1 MTHFPSRLATCFA
14 LVVVLGCAANAIAD
28 DIIDSHIKAI
38 GGSDAIDKITT
49 IHRNATIHV
58 ASAYGPLTGVSEEL
72 YDLEIDRGKTSFQIK
87 GFSEKSGWS
96 KKSGWY
102 QNTKTEKRDATKAEL
117 GNRKLLAPVT
127 PLHSIVRK
135 FGKDAVQISGERD
148 FHGKLCYVV
157 TTHGSPVTFFINES
171 TMMLDGMS
179 AGDGYTVRF
188 QDYKRIDGVHVP
200 MKSTT
205 AIAKKKSETT
215 SIDYEY
221 TSVKLNERLTDEHF
235 RRDDDVA
242 DDILKSVVKQI
253 MNAMDKNDDAIINR
267 DEASEDLILFFD
279 EMDANSDQ
287 GIDAKEAEVM
297 ARHLITVRPE
307 LVSKKS
313 LPDKAGKAKR
323 KTAKTSAAKKGSPK
337 AKAIIAYM
345 DENKDGKIAKDEAS
359 NELKPY
365 FDQIDI
371 DQNGQIDA
379 VEAEA
384 MVKYAK

>member
-1 MTHFPSRLATCFA
+1 
-14 LVVVLGCAANAIAD
+14 
-28 DIIDSHIKAI
+28 
-38 GGSDAIDKITT
+38 
-49 IHRNATIHV
+49 
-58 ASAYGPLTGVSEEL
+58 
-72 YDLEIDRGKTSFQIK
+72 
-87 GFSEKSGWS
+87 
-96 KKSGWY
+96 
-102 QNTKTEKRDATKAEL
+102 
-117 GNRKLLAPVT
+117 
-127 PLHSIVRK
+127 
-135 FGKDAVQISGERD
+135 
-148 FHGKLCYVV
+148 
-157 TTHGSPVTFFINES
+157 
-171 TMMLDGMS
+171 
-179 AGDGYTVRF
+179 
-188 QDYKRIDGVHVP
+188 
-200 MKSTT
+200 
-205 AIAKKKSETT
+205 
-215 SIDYEY
+215 
-221 TSVKLNERLTDEHF
+221 
-235 RRDDDVA
+235 
-242 DDILKSVVKQI
+242 
-253 MNAMDKNDDAIINR
+253 MDKNDDAIINR